1 MGGQI
6 KVDTD
11 LLLMSEMDEG
21 RYTSNPT
28 LTVLDI
34 VKPAALAF
42 LEVESAEME
51 KYDGSDME
59 EMVQQFAIG
68 RSAQEMDFALSQKTY
83 ALTINAVS
91 MLATRRP
98 TYFLDSAR
106 TLSLRTMDPPKA
118 HSADAGDDDAV
129 LGSTLSKASAMAIR
143 SQLKA
148 SCLTLLR
155 NILSVTSG
163 GSGMLRQALASAGME
178 IQADKALKMASD
190 QAALKK
196 ASRAARN
203 RAAIFYEWEAAP
215 DERSSKRQKRTDDA
229 LAQMRSARAARGL
242 GGGIQLPTS
251 MADACELVL
260 LNIDNL
266 PPQRPPSSGASA
278 DSSKR
283 PTDLHS
289 LINAVMSNGASL
301 SSDSGSWYSRDGG
314 EAWSMEVD
322 NDAMVNDSEY
332 VRYGLDAKALE
343 AATSIVESGKVDDD
357 EALRF
362 DGQRTEAAS
371 EAFSRLVSRSSTAR
385 SKHLADLGNQV
396 AARLAWTLSGVQ
408 PSMDLMN
415 AQALASESMESLE
428 KRSENSSF
436 ANLDIFSQQ
445 YPLVPSCLAMEMT
458 PSAHVGDEPGKG
470 SSPLTGI
477 SSSLANRTLTE
488 AYMRSCGEDTANA
501 AKGVTADAYDTSLNV
516 FLSSIAHSCENA
528 DAKPNDTHQKR
539 AATVAAASLP
549 QQLSVVPG
557 LAPGALEITGSLCD
571 ISDITKKA
579 ADAAK
584 KSSNKTLAA
593 SAAVHAAKAAADT
606 RATQALIAI
615 RDVAFQ
621 RSTASVRRDAVDC
634 AVGLA
639 SGRLPASAKVE
650 ANALKL
656 VMNILYGKSA
666 DIADCILAS
675 GTQELERSANYAIDN
690 HARIEQANEE
700 VDEDEAAAANP
711 LKPSSDAE
719 KEALEMMSK
728 PVLLFMAL
736 CVRRPEFIV
745 TLLQKGS
752 REKADV
758 LAKAIRTN
766 MSKLSK
772 AAATKHG
779 AAKVALQV
787 SDMVTET
794 ESALFLSFL
803 ENMVQ
808 KSDKT
813 LPSQDLIDACHT
825 IQERKVGEDG
835 EKDVRYVI
843 PVLSGITRDELS
855 RKIPELVAADNEAF
869 KKGLRRMSERLK
881 AHALL
886 FRDEPDKDSLHGMT
900 LCEQIVF
907 LHQLDF
913 AAVGLPQKV
922 YLDAIRVCLD
932 DDKLFTDRVIMAAL
946 DYISGIFLAGGTK
959 LPLAYMRTIILT
971 CSKHE
976 SLHSWICHVLLPR
989 LIEGKVYEDKR
1000 QWEGWMRC
1008 AKMLEDTGEGVSSL
1022 TAIEQ
1027 LPEEQLKIYRKKYPK
1042 KD

>member
-21 RYTSNPT
+21 RYTANPT
-28 LTVLDI
+28 LMVLDI

-42 LEVESAEME
+42 LEVEAVEME
-51 KYDGSDME
+51 KYDGSDMNE
-59 EMVQQFAIG
+59 LVKQFAVA
-68 RSAQEMDFALSQKTY
+68 RSTQEMDFALSQKTY

-106 TLSLRTMDPPKA
+106 TLSLRTMDPPKP
-118 HSADAGDDDAV
+118 HSSDAGDDSAA
-129 LGSTLSKASAMAIR
+129 LGSTLSKASAMVIR

-155 NILSVTSG
+155 NTLSATSG
-163 GSGMLRQALASAGME
+163 GSGMLRQALVSAGME
-178 IQADKALKMASD
+178 VQADKALKMASE

-196 ASRAARN
+196 ANRATRN
-203 RAAIFYEWEAAP
+203 RAAIFYEWEAAA

-229 LAQMRSARAARGL
+229 LAQMRSARAAKGL

-251 MADACELVL
+251 MTDACELVM

-283 PTDLHS
+283 PADLHS

-301 SSDSGSWYSRDGG
+301 SSDSGSWYGRDGG

-322 NDAMVNDSEY
+322 NDAIVNDSEY
-332 VRYGLDAKALE
+332 VRYALDAKALE
-343 AATSIVESGKVDDD
+343 AATSIVESGEVDDN

-371 EAFSRLVSRSSTAR
+371 EAFSRIVSRSSTAR

-408 PSMDLMN
+408 PSVDLMN
-415 AQALASESMESLE
+415 AQALASGSMESLE
-428 KRSENSSF
+428 KRSE

-445 YPLVPSCLAMEMT
+445 YPLVPCCLSMEMT
-458 PSAHVGDEPGKG
+458 PSAHVESGKG
-470 SSPLTGI
+470 SSSLTGI

-488 AYMRSCGEDTANA
+488 AYMRSCGEDEANA
-501 AKGVTADAYDTSLNV
+501 ATGAADAYDTSLNV
-516 FLSSIAHSCENA
+516 FLSSIAQSCENA
-528 DAKPNDTHQKR
+528 DAKPNDINQKR
-539 AATVAAASLP
+539 AAAVAAASLP
-549 QQLSVVPG
+549 QQLSIVPSV
-557 LAPGALEITGSLCD
+557 APGALDITGSLCD
-571 ISDITKKA
+571 VSDITKKA

-584 KSSNKTLAA
+584 KSSNKTFAA
-593 SAAVHAAKAAADT
+593 SAAVHAAKAAADK

-639 SGRLPASAKVE
+639 SGRLPASASVE

-675 GTQELERSANYAIDN
+675 ATQELERSANYAIDN

-700 VDEDEAAAANP
+700 ADEDEATAANP

-758 LAKAIRTN
+758 LAKAVRTN

-803 ENMVQ
+803 DNMVQ

-835 EKDVRYVI
+835 EKDVRYII

-855 RKIPELVAADNEAF
+855 RKIPDLVAADNEVF

-913 AAVGLPQKV
+913 AAVGLPQKR

-1022 TAIEQ
+1022 AAIEQ